1 MALAV
6 HILFTGLVIRKYT
19 MRDVFLL
26 RMYTNSYSSNGAF
39 SYHGSG
45 NLYHSLE
52 TCVSIGAARAH
63 NVMYVPLRILSIHPV

>member
-45 NLYHSLE
+45 IMYHSLE
-52 TCVSIGAARAH
+52 TCVSIGAARAR